1 MRNVMEL
8 QVIRNMIHEIRGVYV
23 MLDFDLASMYQVETR
38 RLNES
43 VKRNIERFPH
53 DFMFQLTLNEASNL
67 MSQIATSSWGGTRKL
82 PHVFTQE
89 GVAMLSGILRSPK
102 AIEVNISIMRAFV
115 SMRQFLL
122 NNISR
127 IEEISELQHRVK
139 LLEEY
144 SEETIKVI
152 NDLSEDTENHLDD
165 IYLALA
171 ELAKKRKLEEH
182 KTRNPIGFKQ

>member
-1 MRNVMEL
+1 MEL
-8 QVIRNMIHEIRGVYV
+8 QIIRNMIHEIRSVYV
-23 MLDFDLASMYQVETR
+23 MSDFDLASMYQVETR
-38 RLNES
+38 RLNEA

-53 DFMFQLTLNEASNL
+53 DFMFQLTQEEASNL
-67 MSQIATSSWGGTRKL
+67 MSQFATSSWGGTRKL
-82 PHVFTQE
+82 PYVFTQE

-127 IEEISELQHRVK
+127 IEEISELRHRVK

-144 SEETIKVI
+144 SEETIKSI
-152 NDLSEDTENHLDD
+152 NDLSEDTGNQLDD
-165 IYLALA
+165 IYFALA
-171 ELAKKRKLEEH
+171 ELAEKRKLEEH
-182 KTRNPIGFKQ
+182 KTRKLIGFRK